1 MTPLRDFAPLIGKK
15 TIFMTTVLLSVW
27 DLLLG
32 VWYPILLLGTLSS
45 YNLFVFLCY
54 SFQKHSTTR
63 GPLTTP
69 LTRENSSYD
78 FIITLIK
85 RKNTNYLLFFLELN
99 GSSLEQTWIPFIFEF
114 LSPKNALCERKWAH
128 KIGKL
133 QETPTR
139 NIPCLNV

>member
-45 YNLFVFLCY
+45 YNLFVFLWY

-85 RKNTNYLLFFLELN
+85 RKNTNYLLFFFRIEWFFIGTNLN
-99 GSSLEQTWIPFIFEF
+99 PFHIWIPFTQECIV
-114 LSPKNALCERKWAH
+114 RKKVGA
-128 KIGKL
+128 
-133 QETPTR
+133 
-139 NIPCLNV
+139 